1 MTPEAF
7 AVETGVSRETLNRL
21 KVYADLIAKWQKAI
35 NLVSAGDLDDLWRR
49 HMLDSAQLIEHMPP
63 APQGRERVIVDLG
76 SGAGFPGIVLAILG
90 AGQVHLIESDQRKCT
105 FLLEAARLT
114 GSPAMIHNS
123 RIEDFPKKNPDFKAD
138 IVTARGLAPVVKLLE
153 YAAPLL
159 AADGVCLFLKGG
171 SLSKELTQAGKEW
184 NMRADQ
190 LPSRTNRSGIILRLG
205 DLARGR
211 AKS

>member
-1 MTPEAF
+1 M
-7 AVETGVSRETLNRL
+7 
-21 KVYADLIAKWQKAI
+21 YADLISKWQRAI
-35 NLVSAGDLDDLWRR
+35 NLISAGDLADLWGR

-63 APQGRERVIVDLG
+63 IPQGRERVIADLG
-76 SGAGFPGIVLAILG
+76 SGAGFPGMVLAILG
-90 AGQVHLIESDQRKCT
+90 AGQVHLIESDQRKCA

-114 GSPAMIHNS
+114 GSRAVVYNC
-123 RIEDFPKKNPDFKAD
+123 RIEEFPKKNPGFKAD
-138 IVTARGLAPVVKLLE
+138 IVVARGLAPVSKLLE

-159 AADGVCLFLKGG
+159 AAGGVCLFLKGDN
-171 SLSKELTQAGKEW
+171 LPKELTEAGKEW

-190 LPSRTNRSGIILRLG
+190 LPSRTSRSGIILRLG

>member
-1 MTPEAF
+1 M
-7 AVETGVSRETLNRL
+7 
-21 KVYADLIAKWQKAI
+21 YADLIAKWQKVI
-35 NLVSAGDLDDLWRR
+35 NLISAGDLADLWRR

-63 APQGRERVIVDLG
+63 VPQGRERVIADLG
-76 SGAGFPGIVLAILG
+76 SGAGFPGMVLAILG
-90 AGQVHLIESDQRKCT
+90 AGKVHLIESDQRKCA

-114 GSPAMIHNS
+114 GSHALIHNC
-123 RIEDFPKKNPDFKAD
+123 RIEEFPKKNPEFKAD
-138 IVTARGLAPVVKLLE
+138 IVVARALAPIVKLLE

-159 AADGVCLFLKGG
+159 AADGVCLFLKGD